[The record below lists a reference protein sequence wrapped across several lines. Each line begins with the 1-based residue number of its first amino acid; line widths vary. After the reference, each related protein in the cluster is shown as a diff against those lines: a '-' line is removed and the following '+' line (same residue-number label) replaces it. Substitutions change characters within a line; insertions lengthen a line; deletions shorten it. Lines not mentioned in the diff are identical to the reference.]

1 MSAARSKQSRMWI
14 GRLRRELEKLSRDC
28 AGAERDEERATFELT
43 RSARAF
49 SQNAREAGD
58 DKLAFSATLM
68 RAGEVEAARRLIDDF
83 EQEVRDEQVALSGQI
98 DKAKVAAATRRAK
111 MTRLRLAR
119 ALAAA
124 LFTAGILSFSMAGAT
139 VASFLADLSDHS
151 GDGSSI
157 RPGSRYGQT
166 VSPLHR
172 AAATRSIRLADG
184 TRVTLTQDQFRRLES
199 LSANPNLEP
208 LELRRLLIQ
217 LVGPRLATRLASS
230 IASSIAKGAE
240 QAAGEV
246 GTRAGSVESRV
257 NKELGSRPD
266 VTNRS
271 NPAPESDDH
280 EPDAPAEPNDDTGV
294 IDAPLGT
301 DPNKPSFL
309 DGD

>member
-1 MSAARSKQSRMWI
+1 MWV
-14 GRLRRELEKLSRDC
+14 GRLRHELEKLRREC

-49 SQNAREAGD
+49 SQNARKVGD

-83 EQEVRDEQVALSGQI
+83 EQEVREEQAALSGQI
-98 DKAKVAAATRRAK
+98 DRAKVAAATRRAK

-119 ALAAA
+119 TLAVAL
-124 LFTAGILSFSMAGAT
+124 LTAGILSFSIAGAT

-151 GDGSSI
+151 GDGSST
-157 RPGSRYGQT
+157 RAGSRFGQT
-166 VSPLHR
+166 ASPLHR

-184 TRVTLTQDQFRRLES
+184 TRVTLTQDEFRRLKS

-217 LVGPRLATRLASS
+217 LVGQRLATRLASS

-240 QAAGEV
+240 QAAEV
-246 GTRAGSVESRV
+246 GTRAGSVESGV

-266 VTNRS
+266 VTKRS